1 MAKRFLQ
8 KPFSP
13 DQLVTA
19 VRTLIS
25 PPQEVGS

>member
-13 DQLVTA
+13 DELVGA
-19 VRTLIS
+19 VRGLL
-25 PPQEVGS
+25 VAKHKA

>member
-13 DQLVTA
+13 EALVEA
-19 VRTLIS
+19 VRGLLLAGRPS
-25 PPQEVGS
+25 